1 MDVDFGTLNVYQ
13 IDEFIENEK
22 QINIGLRESTNRYK
36 YRNNKKR

>member
-1 MDVDFGTLNVYQ
+1 MDVDFRTLNVDQ
-13 IDEFIENEK
+13 IDEFIEK